1 MNFTEKDRERFM
13 AKVNKDGPVVRP
25 ELGPCWVWTGRKSGR
40 ASFVYGLLSVEGSA
54 FYAHRISYE
63 LHVSPIPRGHVVC
76 HRCDFPLCVN
86 PDHLF
91 AGTMAENSADMRAK
105 GRSATGNRNGSKT
118 KPERIP
124 RGEKHWNARVSDEQ
138 VREIRVRRARGE
150 KLKAIAA
157 AVGVS
162 ERYASRVAKGDRR
175 RAA

>member
-1 MNFTEKDRERFM
+1 
-13 AKVNKDGPVVRP
+13 
-25 ELGPCWVWTGRKSGR
+25 
-40 ASFVYGLLSVEGSA
+40 
-54 FYAHRISYE
+54 
-63 LHVSPIPRGHVVC
+63 
-76 HRCDFPLCVN
+76 VN